1 MTVGTLYT
9 CGRLNG
15 RTPHPSGALRALS
28 LPWARLAVL
37 LLPALL
43 YAPRLGDYFVSDDFD
58 LLHWAVVTSAVE
70 GFVRPPWTTWLR
82 PATDLLW
89 QATEAAF
96 GQHPMGHHVVNLAL
110 HLVNTSLVWSIAWR
124 ATASRLASVA
134 AALLFG
140 VHPTA
145 CEAVQWLSGRYDLLA
160 TAFALSALVFAGE
173 SADRRQPRLAVVGF
187 LFAVLALMAKE
198 AAVALPFI
206 AAVLAWPWLARTTA
220 RGRPLV
226 PSALAA
232 AMLALVPIYFGVR
245 WVLFG
250 GLGGYGWHGRLDPV
264 QFLNPLLSLPLATL
278 PWHLDSPLDGMS
290 RLPWVGVALASA
302 AALAWR
308 APLFACAYLAAF
320 VPILN
325 MTGSGGFVTAEVA
338 RLMYFPLAMVA
349 VGAGLVVDAAAV
361 RAPRATALACAV
373 ALAMAVTGTWV
384 RLGAWRDAAAVST
397 AVQASLARER
407 AGMAFPALVD
417 CSLLPDNIQGA
428 WVYRTGCD
436 AQAKLVI
443 GEGTARGTRLRDPV
457 WPQRGR
463 FASWWCVAADG
474 RSLRRGLC
482 DGP

>member
-1 MTVGTLYT
+1 
-9 CGRLNG
+9 LNG
-15 RTPHPSGALRALS
+15 RTPPSNGALRVLA

-37 LLPALL
+37 LVPALL
-43 YAPRLGDYFVSDDFD
+43 YAPRLGDFFVSDDFD

-70 GFVRPPWTTWLR
+70 GIVRPPWTTWLR

-89 QATEAAF
+89 QVTEAAF
-96 GQHPMGHHVVNLAL
+96 GQHPTGHHVVNLAL

-124 ATASRLASVA
+124 TTASRAASVA

-160 TAFALSALVFAGE
+160 TAFGLAALVLASE
-173 SADRRQPRLAVVGF
+173 SADRRRPRLAVVSF
-187 LFAVLALMAKE
+187 LLAVLALMAKE
-198 AAVALPFI
+198 AAVAIPLV
-206 AAVLAWPWLARTTA
+206 AAVLASPWLARTTA

-226 PSALAA
+226 PFTLAA
-232 AMLALVPIYFGVR
+232 AMMALVPIYLGVR

-250 GLGGYGWHGRLDPV
+250 GLGGYGWHGRLDLV
-264 QFLNPLLSLPLATL
+264 QLLNPLLSLPLATL

-290 RLPWVGVALASA
+290 SLPWVGVAVASA
-302 AALAWR
+302 VALAWR

-325 MTGSGGFVTAEVA
+325 MTGSGGFITAEVA
-338 RLMYFPLAMVA
+338 RLMYLPLAMVA
-349 VGAGLVVDAAAV
+349 VGAGVVVDAAAA

-373 ALAMAVTGTWV
+373 ALSVAVTGTWI
-384 RLGAWRDAAAVST
+384 RLGAWREAATVST
-397 AVQASLARER
+397 AVQGLLARER
-407 AGMAFPALVD
+407 TGMAFPALVD
-417 CSLLPDNIQGA
+417 CSLLPDNIRGA

-436 AQAKLVI
+436 AHAKLVI
-443 GEGTARGTRLRDPV
+443 GERAARGTRLHDPV
-457 WPQRGR
+457 WPQRDG